1 MKESHLK
8 INKTQRRKQER
19 KKGGGQKCYKPNTKQ
34 LTKVQIYEQLYAL
47 SWII

>member
-19 KKGGGQKCYKPNTKQ
+19 KKGGDKNVINQT
-34 LTKVQIYEQLYAL
+34 
-47 SWII
+47 

>member
-19 KKGGGQKCYKPNTKQ
+19 KNEGDKNVINQT
-34 LTKVQIYEQLYAL
+34 
-47 SWII
+47 

>member
-19 KKGGGQKCYKPNTKQ
+19 KKGGGDKNVINQT
-34 LTKVQIYEQLYAL
+34 
-47 SWII
+47 

>member
-19 KKGGGQKCYKPNTKQ
+19 KKRDKNVINQT
-34 LTKVQIYEQLYAL
+34 
-47 SWII
+47 